1 MLTMQ
6 LWSTSELCGGNYATA
21 LSYAERSLDMN
32 RSYNPTH
39 WALIA
44 ANSYLGRL
52 DEARRRYRDFDALFP
67 GVTLKRILGGDWSEH
82 PGNKL
87 NVVIEGLRAAGMPA
101 G

>member
-1 MLTMQ
+1 
-6 LWSTSELCGGNYATA
+6 
-21 LSYAERSLDMN
+21 MN
-32 RSYNPTH
+32 GSYNCTH
-39 WALIA
+39 WVLIA

-52 DEARRRYRDFDALFP
+52 NEARRRYRNFDALFP

-101 G
+101 S